1 MGVKKI
7 LTIKFEIEVNEKVTR
22 YSRLENTYV
31 KVIMAAKEAAAASMP
46 TDSIDQIT
54 AHARWEYR
62 HWDPEPLIISYK
74 NGEVAQIEDIDE
86 EDLVIDED

>member
-22 YSRLENTYV
+22 YSRLENTYIQ
-31 KVIMAAKEAAAASMP
+31 VIMAAKEAATANMP
-46 TDSIDQIT
+46 TDSIEQIT

-62 HWDPEPLIISYK
+62 HWEAPITISY
-74 NGEVAQIEDIDE
+74 NRGEVPEIEDFDD